1 MTFRLASSCK
11 QPRASRGN
19 PFPHRS
25 LPFSKVAMTISVVL
39 GLGYLT
45 GSTTP
50 AAHAQDYR
58 AIAAWD
64 RESRAIDR
72 AERRL
77 CGRWRP
83 IAIRLGGGRT
93 RSGGLD
99 YVAATDRV
107 QPHWTELPAP
117 PFRRILNEWVL
128 RSAPGTTR
136 AKATEIVAGHLKN
149 RSIRIWQSSVRFRR
163 FSGPLTVTRI
173 GFVPYDENSKGA
185 VPKDADFRTSG
196 YWYVISLG
204 KPTEE
209 DVMTYMEIS
218 SGYLFLDAGYGYMMD
233 PGYSLILALYPKEI
247 HPTAGPTVPG
257 RWDHVCD

>member
-1 MTFRLASSCK
+1 MTFRLASSSK
-11 QPRASRGN
+11 NLTARFGN
-19 PFPHRS
+19 AFPHRS
-25 LPFSKVAMTISVVL
+25 LPISKVAMTISVML
-39 GLGYLT
+39 GLAYLT

-50 AAHAQDYR
+50 TAHAQDYR

-77 CGRWRP
+77 CARWRP

-99 YVAATDRV
+99 YAAVTDRV

-136 AKATEIVAGHLKN
+136 AKAMEIVAGHLKN

-173 GFVPYDENSKGA
+173 GFVPYDNKFKHV
-185 VPKDADFRTSG
+185 VPKDVDFRISG
-196 YWYVISLG
+196 YWYVISSG
-204 KPTEE
+204 QPTEG
-209 DVMTYMEIS
+209 DVMTYMAAS
-218 SGYLFLDAGYGYMMD
+218 SGYLFLDDGFGYMID
-233 PGYSLILALYPKEI
+233 PGYSLILALYPKEL
-247 HPTAGPTVPG
+247 HPTAGPTIPG